1 MTNRKIGSFIA
12 CLRKE
17 QGLTQEQLAEK
28 IGVSNRSISRWENG
42 KTLPDYSLLPVLSA
56 VLNVSKG
63 DLLTGQR
70 VDKNCHTEDCVRLA
84 LDLAQHQKDILRKKL
99 NYYFGTGL
107 FFLVCGGLFSPISEA
122 PLILFLLCCGLA
134 AGFFA
139 AGFWV
144 NNRKTT
150 ACTNQIKI
158 LVKADAQQRIRTAA
172 EMLQFSMKYQTGH
185 KKQHRRAFDALAAAL
200 ANDEYV
206 QFAFIADNCTFNGSP
221 GPWYIGAAITNKRL
235 LISGEVIRGRFMTA
249 IETASYDRN
258 CLNSLY
264 LKNGKLVLYPH
275 STSIEIHGHNMAA
288 IAERLHNL
296 CSN

>member
-1 MTNRKIGSFIA
+1 MTNQKIGSFIA
-12 CLRKE
+12 ALRKN
-17 QGLTQEQLAEK
+17 QDLTQEQLAEK

-42 KTLPDYSLLPVLSA
+42 KTLPDYSLLPALSA
-56 VLNVSKG
+56 ILNVSIG
-63 DLLTGQR
+63 ELLAGQR
-70 VDKNCHTEDCVRLA
+70 MDENCHTEDCVRLA
-84 LDLAQHQKDILRKKL
+84 LELAQHQKDILRKKL
-99 NYYFGTGL
+99 NHYFGTGL
-107 FFLVCGGLFSPISEA
+107 FLLVCGVLFSPLSEA
-122 PLILFLLCCGLA
+122 PLNLLLLCSALA

-150 ACTNQIKI
+150 ACTNQINI

-185 KKQHRRAFDALAAAL
+185 KKQHRRAFEALAAAL
-200 ANDEYV
+200 TSDEYV
-206 QFAFIADNCTFNGSP
+206 QFAFIANSCTINRSP
-221 GPWYIGAAITNKRL
+221 GPWYIGAALTNKRF

-258 CLNSLY
+258 YLNSLY
-264 LKNGKLVLYPH
+264 LKNGKLVLHPH
-275 STSIEIHGHNMAA
+275 SNSIEIHGHNMAA
-288 IAERLHNL
+288 IAERLQNL